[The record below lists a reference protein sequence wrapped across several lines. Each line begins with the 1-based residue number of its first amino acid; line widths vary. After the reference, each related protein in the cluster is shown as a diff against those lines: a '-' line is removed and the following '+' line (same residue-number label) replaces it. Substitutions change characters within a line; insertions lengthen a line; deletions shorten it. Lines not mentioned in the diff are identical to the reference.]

1 MNIFLQSFS
10 TSLNSCLVTEAAVL
24 RNRDK
29 QYKKFKQSGRKTDKD
44 NFIYARLSLEKII
57 NNEQK
62 TFLWGKTCRKWEQF
76 QRTLA
81 NIEISRYGF

>member
-29 QYKKFKQSGRKTDKD
+29 QYKKFKQSGRKPDKD

-57 NNEQK
+57 NNKQK
-62 TFLWGKTCRKWEQF
+62 TLLWGKNYRK
-76 QRTLA
+76 
-81 NIEISRYGF
+81 

>member
-1 MNIFLQSFS
+1 M
-10 TSLNSCLVTEAAVL
+10 TEAAVL

-57 NNEQK
+57 NKKQK
-62 TFLWGKTCRKWEQF
+62 TLLWEKNYRK
-76 QRTLA
+76 
-81 NIEISRYGF
+81 